1 MKIRKLIK
9 QFNPET
15 VIRVL
20 TKSGELFATGV
31 IEDFDESSKTL
42 DKKISEV
49 NLRKCEKFK
58 DLEGSDYPY
67 LEIIIN
73 D

>member
-1 MKIRKLIK
+1 MKIRKFIK
-9 QFNPET
+9 QFNPKT

-20 TKSGELFATGV
+20 TKSGELYATGV

-49 NLRKCEKFK
+49 NLRKYEKFK
-58 DLEGSDYPY
+58 GIEDSDYPY
-67 LEIIIN
+67 LEIVIES
-73 D
+73 